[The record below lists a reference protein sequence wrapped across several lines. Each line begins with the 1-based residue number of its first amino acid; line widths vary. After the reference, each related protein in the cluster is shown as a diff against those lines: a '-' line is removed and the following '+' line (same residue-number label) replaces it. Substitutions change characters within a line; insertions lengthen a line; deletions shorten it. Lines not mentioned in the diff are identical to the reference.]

1 MSISF
6 GSDNAIGIY
15 HGSTPAKRV
24 YYGSTKVWPT
34 IPSDMDFVYLAND
47 FASGGIPN
55 KASNS
60 DMGNYLVQGTLTKNG
75 SGPDCY
81 LSNGNSV
88 SNFLYIDLT
97 NDRLNAM
104 KALSSYYTFF
114 VRAYQSSS
122 GMGALF
128 CWRILD
134 SNAYVYMIRCNNGK
148 LQIHN
153 TAGVDTLTL
162 SASKVFKVTV
172 NGSNAVVSDMEGST
186 QTASVSSSRNMG
198 SRMTSFYAGT
208 GDEAVLDR
216 LYGVAGIAR
225 QTTAYEDS
233 IIRDLLLTQD

>member
-1 MSISF
+1 MISF
-6 GSDNAIGIY
+6 GSNNAIGIY

-24 YYGSTKVWPT
+24 YYGSTKVWPS

-47 FASGGIPN
+47 FTSGGIPN
-55 KASNS
+55 KANNS
-60 DMGNYLVQGTLTKNG
+60 DMGNYLVQGTVTKNG
-75 SGPDCY
+75 SGSNCY
-81 LSNGNSV
+81 LSNGNSG
-88 SNFLYIDLT
+88 SNYLYINLT
-97 NDRLNAM
+97 TARLTAM

-122 GMGALF
+122 GLGALF

-134 SNAYVYMIRCNNGK
+134 TNAYVYMIRCNNGK

-153 TAGVDTLTL
+153 TTGVDTLTL

-172 NGSNAVVSDMEGST
+172 NGSNAVVSDMEGTT

-208 GDEAVLDR
+208 GSEAVLNR

-225 QTTAYEDS
+225 QTTAYEDTV
-233 IIRDLLLTQD
+233 IRDLLLSQD

>member
-6 GSDNAIGIY
+6 GSNNATGIY
-15 HGSTPAKRV
+15 YGSTQAKRV

-47 FASGGIPN
+47 FTSGGIPN
-55 KASNS
+55 KATNS

-75 SGPDCY
+75 TGGDCY
-81 LSNGNSV
+81 LSNGNSA

-97 NDRLNAM
+97 ADRLNAM

-114 VRAYQSSS
+114 VRAYQPTS
-122 GMGALF
+122 GLGALF

-134 SNAYVYMIRCNNGK
+134 TNAYVYMIRCNNGK

-153 TAGVDTLTL
+153 TTGVDTLTL

-172 NGSNAVVSDMEGST
+172 NGSNAVVSDMEGTT

-208 GDEAVLDR
+208 GSEAVLNR

-225 QTTAYEDS
+225 QTTAYEDTV
-233 IIRDLLLTQD
+233 IRDLLLTQD

>member
-1 MSISF
+1 MISF
-6 GSDNAIGIY
+6 GSNNAIGIY

-24 YYGSTKVWPT
+24 YYGSTKVWPS

-47 FASGGIPN
+47 FTSGGIPN
-55 KASNS
+55 KANNS
-60 DMGNYLVQGTLTKNG
+60 DMGNYLVQGTVKKNG
-75 SGPDCY
+75 SGSNCY

-88 SNFLYIDLT
+88 SNYLYINLT
-97 NDRLNAM
+97 TARLTAM

-122 GMGALF
+122 GLGALF

-134 SNAYVYMIRCNNGK
+134 TNAYVYMIRCNNGK

-153 TAGVDTLTL
+153 TTGVDTLTL

-172 NGSNAVVSDMEGST
+172 NGSNAVVSDMEGTT

-208 GDEAVLDR
+208 GSEAVLNR

-225 QTTAYEDS
+225 QTTAYEDTV
-233 IIRDLLLTQD
+233 IRDLLLSQD